1 MRALIIGLTVALATI
16 GHAQEA
22 TLLHGCETLAGVT
35 VTTGG
40 DRPGTQLV
48 NAWAAEYVTEGVASI
63 RLGGHVA
70 PEATGTAYVAMDLV
84 IPETDFTGRALVLDL
99 GSTLPEPTQA
109 VYVRGLNA
117 EGVTVLSWQRWES
130 PLSEGMAE
138 FVLVPGSSEVFTW
151 EGSVVQTDDL
161 SGVVKLR
168 IFAGSR
174 LPDADFNLY
183 VDNIRVVAA
192 P

>member
-1 MRALIIGLTVALATI
+1 MRALIIVLIVAPAAV

-22 TLLHGCETLAGVT
+22 TLLHGCETLEGVT
-35 VTTGG
+35 ISVGG

-63 RLGGHVA
+63 RLGGHA
-70 PEATGTAYVAMDLV
+70 PADATGTTYVAMDLA
-84 IPETDFTGRALVLDL
+84 IPPTDFSGRALVLDL

-109 VYVRGLNA
+109 VYVRGFNA
-117 EGVTVLSWQRWES
+117 DGMTVLSWQRWGS
-130 PLSEGMAE
+130 PLSEGMTE
-138 FVLVPGSSEVFTW
+138 FTLVPGSSEVFTW
-151 EGSVVQTDDL
+151 EDNVVQTDDL

-174 LPDADFNLY
+174 VPDADFNLY
-183 VDNIRVVAA
+183 VDNIRVA
-192 P
+192 PIP

>member
-1 MRALIIGLTVALATI
+1 MRALIIMLIAGLVTTS
-16 GHAQEA
+16 HAQEA
-22 TLLHGCETLAGVT
+22 TLLHGCETLVGVT

-63 RLGGHVA
+63 RLGGHVP

-84 IPETDFTGRALVLDL
+84 IPETDFTGRVLVLDL

-109 VYVRGLNA
+109 VYVRGLDA
-117 EGVTVLSWQRWES
+117 AGTTVLSWQRWES
-130 PLSEGMAE
+130 PLSEGMTQ

-161 SGVVKLR
+161 AGVVKLR

-174 LPDADFNLY
+174 APDADFNLY
-183 VDNIRVVAA
+183 VDNIRVVER
-192 P
+192 